1 MDHVGSFAEEDD
13 IDSPLHPQT
22 QLIKMN
28 FASNA
33 PARGGEGKRK
43 REKDAAEKHSKQIT
57 NEGAQMASIKG
68 LFSVCFDLKLSLTPP
83 NERGLNP
90 IPP

>member
-1 MDHVGSFAEEDD
+1 
-13 IDSPLHPQT
+13 
-22 QLIKMN
+22 MN

-57 NEGAQMASIKG
+57 NEGAQMASIKD
-68 LFSVCFDLKLSLTPP
+68 LFSVSFDLKLSLTPP
-83 NERGLNP
+83 QMKEDSIRGRKVEKCLV
-90 IPP
+90 